1 MNLQEKIDNTEEYG
15 TLVLEFNEYFG
26 QAVISRPITI
36 DGQNSTLCSKGGP
49 VLSVHSEEVEL
60 RNIRLEVTSASQK
73 GKEDAFLALVVRE
86 NIRVKVENVVVKGDV
101 SGMINEDG
109 SWEYHDVL
117 HIWPVVPKKKNYFVF
132 DMDVPVSCVLET
144 DISDLKIV
152 NPGLSPGM
160 NKISLEVENVKNE
173 TILFGSIEIKSTY
186 LTRIMSVSGGSFGI
200 PVNIRVP
207 DKDNPIC
214 IDKSFEPVQPA
225 PATPSEPVIRSK
237 KLKLGLAAIL
247 FVIVSGL
254 AFFFLF
260 SKSEEVKKPP
270 KKNIPEATSEN
281 VRQAEKDTREPAGT
295 IRDIKDSYRIGDTI
309 SYTVSANDDKSLRKM
324 AFKVH
329 DTSVRTSWDVSGQ
342 SASQNSSF
350 STKGW
355 KSGTY
360 TYSLLTE
367 DRAGNTKETRG
378 SFVLADIQY
387 GYVNIFT
394 RPSAEIYIDGR
405 SLGSTPKAELK
416 LPAGRIDIRFVN
428 ESYNIDVVETITVRP
443 NETNKEIFKW
453 K

>member
-1 MNLQEKIDNTEEYG
+1 M
-15 TLVLEFNEYFG
+15 
-26 QAVISRPITI
+26 
-36 DGQNSTLCSKGGP
+36 
-49 VLSVHSEEVEL
+49 
-60 RNIRLEVTSASQK
+60 
-73 GKEDAFLALVVRE
+73 
-86 NIRVKVENVVVKGDV
+86 
-101 SGMINEDG
+101 
-109 SWEYHDVL
+109 
-117 HIWPVVPKKKNYFVF
+117 
-132 DMDVPVSCVLET
+132 
-144 DISDLKIV
+144 
-152 NPGLSPGM
+152 
-160 NKISLEVENVKNE
+160 
-173 TILFGSIEIKSTY
+173 
-186 LTRIMSVSGGSFGI
+186 
-200 PVNIRVP
+200 
-207 DKDNPIC
+207 
-214 IDKSFEPVQPA
+214 
-225 PATPSEPVIRSK
+225 
-237 KLKLGLAAIL
+237 
-247 FVIVSGL
+247 IVSGL
-254 AFFFLF
+254 AFLFF
-260 SKSEEVKKPP
+260 SPKSEEVKKPP
-270 KKNIPEATSEN
+270 EKNIPEATSEN
-281 VRQAEKDTREPAGT
+281 VRQAEKDIREPTGK

-309 SYTVSANDDKSLRKM
+309 SYTVSANDDKFLRKM

-416 LPAGRIDIRFVN
+416 LPAGRVDIRFVN
-428 ESYNIDVVETITVRP
+428 ESHDIDVVETITVRP